1 MFINGDT
8 MKPKHK
14 VKITAKHEKSGK
26 IIECY
31 KHDLA
36 HPHMIGF
43 KETKEIVNNKPKAEK
58 KVEKPKPKP
67 KPKAKK
73 KPAKK
78 KK

>member
-31 KHDLA
+31 KHDLG

-43 KETKEIVNNKPKAEK
+43 KETKEVMGRERKCIYQTSYYL
-58 KVEKPKPKP
+58 VESGMLGG
-67 KPKAKK
+67 
-73 KPAKK
+73 
-78 KK
+78 